1 MIQAKTMLP
10 QAACACKCAC
20 NSACECVLELVAG
33 RVCVCVAWE
42 DDCFGQL
49 DCGSFRSSRS
59 MGSFIQPEVICILS
73 HIGTQ
78 SVFVVLCSRMCGD
91 REGTIAVR
99 FNESDRFRL
108 SRA

>member
-10 QAACACKCAC
+10 QAACVGKCAG
-20 NSACECVLELVAG
+20 NSACECVLELVAD

-59 MGSFIQPEVICILS
+59 MGSFIQP
-73 HIGTQ
+73 
-78 SVFVVLCSRMCGD
+78 
-91 REGTIAVR
+91 
-99 FNESDRFRL
+99 
-108 SRA
+108 